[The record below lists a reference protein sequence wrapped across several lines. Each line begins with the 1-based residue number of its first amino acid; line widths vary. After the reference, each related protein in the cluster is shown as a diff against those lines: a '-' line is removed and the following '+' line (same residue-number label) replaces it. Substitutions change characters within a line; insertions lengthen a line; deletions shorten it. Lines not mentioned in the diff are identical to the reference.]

1 MLNRSTQPTIPAPEN
16 IYIPEPEVFALQ
28 NGTPIYSVNQGT
40 QEVIKI
46 ELIFNAGLKS
56 TMTPLL
62 AHATNELI
70 DEGTKSHTS
79 AQIAEM
85 LDNYGA
91 YLQTEV
97 SNDNATV
104 TLFTLGKFLNQTL
117 PVLKEILTE
126 PLFSPN
132 EIQTFVAQGKQR
144 MSINLGKVDYLA
156 RRNFLNALYS
166 NDHPLGIISNVN
178 DFDAI
183 SQEMLASFYNEKY
196 LKGIQAIIIA
206 GSFTKEQQ
214 NSIIDVFNSINF
226 TRSNFEFK
234 NNILIPEASKKYIE
248 KNDAVQSAIRIGKRL
263 FNRHHEDYFEFTIL
277 NTVLG
282 GYFGSRLMSNIRE
295 DKGYTYGIGSG
306 LMTDKS
312 DGYFYVATEVGSG
325 VKNEAVKEIYFE
337 IEQLIN
343 KKIDQNELL
352 LVKNYLF
359 GSFQRSIDGVFSLAD
374 RHKVL
379 LLNNLTT
386 NHLHKYLDTL
396 KSVTPDSLQRIAQK
410 HLQEITLTEVIAG

>member
-1 MLNRSTQPTIPAPEN
+1 MLDRITQPSIPAPEN
-16 IYIPEPEVFALQ
+16 IYIPEPEIFSLQ
-28 NGTPIYSVNQGT
+28 NGTPIYSINQGT

-46 ELIFNAGLKS
+46 ELVFNAGIKS

-70 DEGTKSHTS
+70 DEGTKTHTS
-79 AQIAEM
+79 AEIAEM

-97 SNDNATV
+97 ANDSATV

-117 PVLKEILTE
+117 PVLKEIILE
-126 PLFSPN
+126 PLFSVE
-132 EIQTFVAQGKQR
+132 EIQTFAAQGKQR

-156 RRNFLNALYS
+156 RRNFLNSLYS
-166 NDHPLGIISNVN
+166 NNHPLGIIANIE
-178 DFDAI
+178 DFDNI
-183 SQEMLASFYNEKY
+183 SQEMLISFYHENY
-196 LKGIQAIIIA
+196 LKGLQAVIIA
-206 GSFTKEQQ
+206 GSFNLEQQ
-214 NSIIDVFNSINF
+214 NLIIETLNNINISK
-226 TRSNFEFK
+226 SNLDIK
-234 NNILIPEASKKYIE
+234 NNISIPEPSKKYIE
-248 KNDAVQSAIRIGKRL
+248 KNDSVQSAIRIGKRL

-312 DGYFYVATEVGSG
+312 DGYFYIATEVGTS
-325 VKNEAVKEIYFE
+325 VKKEAVKEIYHE
-337 IEQLIN
+337 IEHLCI
-343 KKIDQNELL
+343 KKIEENELM

-374 RHKVL
+374 RHKIL

-386 NHLHKYLDTL
+386 NHLHKYLETL
-396 KSVTPDSLQRIAQK
+396 KSVTPERLQSLAQK
-410 HLQEITLTEVIAG
+410 HLFEITLTEVIAG

>member
-1 MLNRSTQPTIPAPEN
+1 MLDRINQPAIPAPEN
-16 IYIPEPEVFALQ
+16 IYIPEPEINSLQ
-28 NGTPIYSVNQGT
+28 NGTPVYAINQGT

-46 ELIFNAGLKS
+46 EIIFNAGLKTS
-56 TMTPLL
+56 KTPLL

-97 SNDNATV
+97 TNDSATV
-104 TLFTLGKFLNQTL
+104 TLFTLGKFLNHTL
-117 PVLKEILTE
+117 PVLKEIITE
-126 PLFSPN
+126 PLFSEE
-132 EIQTFVAQGKQR
+132 EIKTFAAQGKQR
-144 MSINLGKVDYLA
+144 ISVNLGKVDYLA

-166 NDHPLGIISNVN
+166 NEHPLGIISNID
-178 DFDAI
+178 DFDNI
-183 SQEMLASFYNEKY
+183 NQEMLSSFYNENY
-196 LKGIQAIIIA
+196 LKGIQAVIIA
-206 GSFTKEQQ
+206 GSFSSAQQ
-214 NSIIDVFNSINF
+214 NSIIETLNSINL
-226 TRSNFEFK
+226 TKSNFEFN
-234 NNILIPEASKKYIE
+234 NNILIPDASKRYIE

-312 DGYFYVATEVGSG
+312 DGYFYIATEVGSG
-325 VKNEAVKEIYFE
+325 VKNDAVKEIYHE
-337 IEQLIN
+337 IDQLFV
-343 KKIDQNELL
+343 KKIEENELL

-386 NHLHKYLDTL
+386 KHLHKYLDTL
-396 KSVTPDSLQRIAQK
+396 KSVTPDSLQLIAQK
-410 HLQEITLTEVIAG
+410 HLQEKTLTEVIAG